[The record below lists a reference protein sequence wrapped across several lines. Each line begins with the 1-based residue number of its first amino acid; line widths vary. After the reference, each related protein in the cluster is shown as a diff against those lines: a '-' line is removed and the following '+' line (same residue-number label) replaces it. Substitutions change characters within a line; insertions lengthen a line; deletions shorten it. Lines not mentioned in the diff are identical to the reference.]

1 MKNGF
6 LLVDKESGYTSR
18 DVCNIIAKI
27 FNANKVGHA
36 GTLDPFATGLLIVG
50 INNATKALSYI
61 EGQYKTYEA
70 TLLLGQ
76 KTTSGDHTDEIIEGI
91 NLLIYG
97 SGDAEDY
104 IKRKSENNNHIIF
117 RGRVSNEEILNVF
130 QSLIGHI
137 EQTVPITSAVHVNG
151 RKLYQYAHLN
161 QEVEL
166 PKRTIEIKELEL
178 ISFSKKEIT
187 FVTTVSKGTYIRV
200 LGETIAERL
209 GTVGHLTSLRRTK
222 ILDIDV
228 NNATK
233 VKELKEENLL
243 PIADI
248 VKEFLP
254 TVTLSIPSEIKK
266 ARHGGKLSL
275 KLFKERLDTFGVL
288 DPQNHLIAIYKYSEL
303 GYYECNRG
311 IDNEDY

>member
-6 LLVDKESGYTSR
+6 LLIDKESDFTSR

-27 FNANKVGHA
+27 FDAKKVGHA

-50 INNATKALSYI
+50 TNNATKALTYI

-70 TLLLGQ
+70 TLLLGV
-76 KTTSGDHTDEIIEGI
+76 KTSSGDHTDEIVETQPVPSFVKDDIETAFKS
-91 NLLIYG
+91 LLG
-97 SGDAEDY
+97 E
-104 IKRKSENNNHIIF
+104 
-117 RGRVSNEEILNVF
+117 
-130 QSLIGHI
+130 I

-161 QEVEL
+161 QKVEL
-166 PKRTIEIKELEL
+166 PTRVVEVKELEL
-178 ISFSKKEIT
+178 LSFNEKEIT
-187 FVTTVSKGTYIRV
+187 FKATVSKGTYIRV
-200 LGETIAERL
+200 LGETIAEKL

-228 NNATK
+228 SNAKTI
-233 VKELKEENLL
+233 KELKQDDLL

-248 VKEFLP
+248 VSKFLP
-254 TVTLSIPSEIKK
+254 TQILTIPCEIKK

-275 KLFKERLDTFGVL
+275 KLFPERLETFCVL
-288 DPQNHLIAIYKYSEL
+288 DDKNHAIAIYRYSEL
-303 GYYECNRG
+303 GYYECIRG

>member
-6 LLVDKESGYTSR
+6 LLIDKESDYTSR

-27 FNANKVGHA
+27 FDAKKVGHA

-50 INNATKALSYI
+50 INNATKALTYI

-76 KTTSGDHTDEIIEGI
+76 KTSSGDHTDEIIEERPVPSFSKDDI
-91 NLLIYG
+91 EKVFSSLLG
-97 SGDAEDY
+97 
-104 IKRKSENNNHIIF
+104 N
-117 RGRVSNEEILNVF
+117 
-130 QSLIGHI
+130 I
-137 EQTVPITSAVHVNG
+137 EQVVPLTSAVHVNG

-161 QEVEL
+161 QEVTL
-166 PKRTIEIKELEL
+166 PTRTVEIKELEL
-178 ISFSKKEIT
+178 ISFNEKEIS
-187 FVTTVSKGTYIRV
+187 FKTTVSKGTYIRV

-209 GTVGHLTSLRRTK
+209 NTVGHLISLRRTQ

-228 NNATK
+228 NRASK
-233 VKELKEENLL
+233 LKELNETSLIS
-243 PIADI
+243 IADI
-248 VKEFLP
+248 IEKFLP
-254 TVTLSIPSEIKK
+254 TETLTIPSEIKK

-275 KLFKERLDTFGVL
+275 KLFSKRHETFCVK
-288 DPQNHLIAIYKYSEL
+288 DDKNHAIAIYKYSEL
-303 GYYECNRG
+303 GYYECVRG

>member
-6 LLVDKESGYTSR
+6 LLIDKESDYTSR
-18 DVCNIIAKI
+18 DVCNIITKI
-27 FNANKVGHA
+27 FDAKKVGHA

-50 INNATKALSYI
+50 INNATKALTFI

-70 TLLLGQ
+70 TLLLGR
-76 KTTSGDHTDEIIEGI
+76 KTSSGDHTDEIVETKPVPSFNKDEIETI
-91 NLLIYG
+91 FKSLLG
-97 SGDAEDY
+97 E
-104 IKRKSENNNHIIF
+104 H
-117 RGRVSNEEILNVF
+117 
-130 QSLIGHI
+130 

-166 PKRTIEIKELEL
+166 PKRTIEIKELNL
-178 ISFSKKEIT
+178 ISFNDNEIK
-187 FVTTVSKGTYIRV
+187 FKTTVSKGTYIRV
-200 LGETIAERL
+200 LGETIAEHL

-228 NNATK
+228 SGASKIKGLTEDK
-233 VKELKEENLL
+233 LL

-248 VKEFLP
+248 ITKFLP
-254 TVTLSIPSEIKK
+254 HEVLTLESEIKK

-275 KLFKERLDTFGVL
+275 KLFPNKHDVFCALD
-288 DPQNHLIAIYKYSEL
+288 DKNHAIAIYKYSEL
-303 GYYECNRG
+303 GYYECMRG

>member
-6 LLVDKESGYTSR
+6 LLIDKESDYTSR

-27 FNANKVGHA
+27 FDAKKVGHA

-76 KTTSGDHTDEIIEGI
+76 KTSSGDHTDEIVDEKPVPEF
-91 NLLIYG
+91 NK
-97 SGDAEDY
+97 ED
-104 IKRKSENNNHIIF
+104 IKNI
-117 RGRVSNEEILNVF
+117 F
-130 QSLIGHI
+130 QSLIGNN

-166 PKRTIEIKELEL
+166 PTRVIEIQELEL
-178 ISFSKKEIT
+178 ISFNKKEIT
-187 FVTTVSKGTYIRV
+187 FKTTVSKGTYIRV
-200 LGETIAERL
+200 LGETIAEKL

-228 NNATK
+228 KDAHK
-233 VKELKEENLL
+233 IKELDETCLL
-243 PIADI
+243 PVSDI
-248 VKEFLP
+248 VSKFLH
-254 TVTLSIPSEIKK
+254 VETLSIPSEIKK

-275 KLFKERLDTFGVL
+275 KLFKNQLDTFGIK
-288 DPQNHLIAIYKYSEL
+288 DPQNHLIAIYRYSEL
-303 GYYECNRG
+303 GYYECIRG

>member
-6 LLVDKESGYTSR
+6 LLIDKESDYTSR

-27 FNANKVGHA
+27 FDAKKVGHA

-50 INNATKALSYI
+50 INNATKALTYI

-76 KTTSGDHTDEIIEGI
+76 KTSSGDHTDEIVEEKEVPDFSKEDIESI
-91 NLLIYG
+91 
-97 SGDAEDY
+97 
-104 IKRKSENNNHIIF
+104 
-117 RGRVSNEEILNVF
+117 F
-130 QSLIGHI
+130 QSLIGNN

-166 PKRTIEIKELEL
+166 PTRTIEIKELEL
-178 ISFSKKEIT
+178 ISFKKKEIT
-187 FVTTVSKGTYIRV
+187 FKTTVSKGTYIRV
-200 LGETIAERL
+200 LGETIAEKL
-209 GTVGHLTSLRRTK
+209 GTVGHLVSLRRTK

-228 NNATK
+228 KDAHK
-233 VKELKEENLL
+233 ISELNEMCLI
-243 PIADI
+243 PIAD
-248 VKEFLP
+248 VVSKFMP
-254 TVTLSIPSEIKK
+254 TEALSIPTEIKK

-275 KLFKERLDTFGVL
+275 KLFPKRLDTFAIK
-288 DPQNHLIAIYKYSEL
+288 DEQNHLIAIYKYSEL
-303 GYYECNRG
+303 GYYECMRG

>member
-70 TLLLGQ
+70 TLLLGS
-76 KTTSGDHTDEIIEGI
+76 KTSSGDHTDEIIEEKEVPEF
-91 NLLIYG
+91 
-97 SGDAEDY
+97 SKED
-104 IKRKSENNNHIIF
+104 
-117 RGRVSNEEILNVF
+117 ILNVF
-130 QSLIGHI
+130 QSLIGSI

-187 FVTTVSKGTYIRV
+187 FKTTVSKGTYIRV
-200 LGETIAERL
+200 LGETIAEKL
-209 GTVGHLTSLRRTK
+209 GTVGHLISLRRTK

-233 VKELKEENLL
+233 VKELKEENLV

-254 TVTLSIPSEIKK
+254 VVTLSIPSEIKK

-275 KLFKERLDTFGVL
+275 KLFKERFDTFGVL

-303 GYYECNRG
+303 GYYECSRG